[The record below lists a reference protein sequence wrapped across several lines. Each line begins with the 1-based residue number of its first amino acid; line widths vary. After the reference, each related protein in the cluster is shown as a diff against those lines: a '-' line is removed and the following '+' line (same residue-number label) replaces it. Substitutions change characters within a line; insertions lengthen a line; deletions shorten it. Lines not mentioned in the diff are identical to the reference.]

1 MDDIPDEEESV
12 PKRPRKDK
20 SKKDRKER
28 KEKKEKRKKTHTV
41 HTDPSPGE
49 LLMQRLEKEMDD
61 IHLEYGLSPTCEEE
75 SMLPDAVAK
84 RETDLHAACTLGNSS

>member
-1 MDDIPDEEESV
+1 MEEVPEEEESAR
-12 PKRPRKDK
+12 KRPRKEK
-20 SKKDRKER
+20 SKKEKKDKKDKKER
-28 KEKKEKRKKTHTV
+28 RKKTHTV

-61 IHLEYGLSPTCEEE
+61 IHIEYGLSPTCEEE

-84 RETDLHAACTLGNSS
+84 RESDLNAACTLGN